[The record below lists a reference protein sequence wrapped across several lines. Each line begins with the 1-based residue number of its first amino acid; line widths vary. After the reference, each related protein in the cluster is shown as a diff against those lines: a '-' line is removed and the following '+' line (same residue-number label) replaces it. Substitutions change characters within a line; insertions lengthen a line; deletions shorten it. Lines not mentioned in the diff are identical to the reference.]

1 MSTRC
6 LPGELRRPAC
16 VFAGV
21 HIRHLFYSG
30 REASPARLQVILS
43 NTKPCPCSATV
54 CWHFGSPLV
63 GVGCSSKKSP
73 GPQKSVTGQR
83 KTGWLFHHTHSPS
96 SHLFSF
102 SFCQVNSR
110 KGLWLSRH
118 RPFARLGTEL
128 TLAEVIRDTKNWW
141 HNALAL
147 FFLFSLSVH
156 IYGRMRFSFKI
167 SVLERLH

>member
-83 KTGWLFHHTHSPS
+83 KQVGFSTIRTHLQVTCSVFHSAKLTAERGCGSAATGLLQGLAQNLHWL
-96 SHLFSF
+96 
-102 SFCQVNSR
+102 R
-110 KGLWLSRH
+110 
-118 RPFARLGTEL
+118 
-128 TLAEVIRDTKNWW
+128 
-141 HNALAL
+141 
-147 FFLFSLSVH
+147 
-156 IYGRMRFSFKI
+156 
-167 SVLERLH
+167 